1 MGFAFFILRL
11 KNMSNNSVYTLYSGS
26 DGNSVYFNLAGHEF
40 LIDAG
45 RSARFLCNALKEIGA
60 DISKIEA
67 IFITHEHSDHTA
79 ALEILEKYNSIPIHI
94 ASRSAE
100 KLKSGKN
107 QYLLPN
113 LVTHP
118 PLYTERLG
126 CVKISSFET
135 PHDSRCSVGYRV
147 EFTDGEGEHKIGLA
161 TDIGCVTE
169 SLRRGLKGCQNVIL
183 ESNHDVEMLL
193 CGPYPEHLKMRI
205 LSERGHLSNVDCA
218 AFAAELAQSGTENF
232 LLAHLSAENNDPSLA
247 LSEVQAAVAD
257 ENITV
262 SVADRYTPTRLI

>member
-1 MGFAFFILRL
+1 MP
-11 KNMSNNSVYTLYSGS
+11 NNSVYTLYSGS
-26 DGNSVYFNLAGHEF
+26 DGNAVYFNLAGHQF

-45 RSARFLCNALKEIGA
+45 KSARTLCTALKEVGS

-67 IFITHEHSDHTA
+67 IFVTHEHSDHTS

-94 ASRSAE
+94 ATRSAE

-118 PLYTERLG
+118 PLFCERLG

-147 EFTDGEGEHKIGLA
+147 EFTDGEGDHKIGLA
-161 TDIGCVTE
+161 TDMGRVTD
-169 SLRRGLKGCQNVIL
+169 SIRRGLTGCDSIII
-183 ESNHDVEMLL
+183 EANHDVEMLL

-205 LSERGHLSNVDCA
+205 LSDHGHLSNADCA
-218 AFAAELAQSGTENF
+218 AFAAELARDGAKRF
-232 LLAHLSAENNDPSLA
+232 LLAHLSEENNDPSLA
-247 LSEVQAAVAD
+247 LSEVRAAIGD
-257 ENITV
+257 ESVTV
-262 SVADRYTPTRLI
+262 GVADRHEPTRLI

>member
-1 MGFAFFILRL
+1 MP
-11 KNMSNNSVYTLYSGS
+11 NNSVYTLYSGS
-26 DGNSVYFNLAGHEF
+26 DGNAVYFNLAGHQF

-45 RSARFLCNALKEIGA
+45 KSARTLCTALKEVGS

-67 IFITHEHSDHTA
+67 IFVTHEHSDHTS

-94 ASRSAE
+94 ATRSAE

-118 PLYTERLG
+118 PLFCERLG

-135 PHDSRCSVGYRV
+135 PHDSRSSVGYRV
-147 EFTDGEGEHKIGLA
+147 EFTDSEGDHKIGLA
-161 TDIGCVTE
+161 TDMGRVTD
-169 SLRRGLKGCQNVIL
+169 SIRRGLTGCDSIII
-183 ESNHDVEMLL
+183 EANHDVEMLL

-205 LSERGHLSNVDCA
+205 LSDHGHLSNADCA
-218 AFAAELAQSGTENF
+218 AFAAELARDGAKRF
-232 LLAHLSAENNDPSLA
+232 LLAHLSEENNDPSLA
-247 LSEVQAAVAD
+247 LSEVRAAIGD
-257 ENITV
+257 ESVTV
-262 SVADRYTPTRLI
+262 GVADRHEPTRLI

>member
-1 MGFAFFILRL
+1 MP
-11 KNMSNNSVYTLYSGS
+11 NNSVYTLYSGS
-26 DGNSVYFNLAGHEF
+26 DGNAVYFNLAGHQF

-45 RSARFLCNALKEIGA
+45 KSARTLCTALKEVGS

-67 IFITHEHSDHTA
+67 IFVTHEHSDHTA

-94 ASRSAE
+94 ATRSAE

-118 PLYTERLG
+118 PLFCERLG

-135 PHDSRCSVGYRV
+135 PHDSRSSVGYRV
-147 EFTDGEGEHKIGLA
+147 EFTDSEGDHKIGLA
-161 TDIGCVTE
+161 TDMGRVTG
-169 SLRRGLKGCQNVIL
+169 SIRRGLTGCDSIII
-183 ESNHDVEMLL
+183 EANHDVEMLL

-205 LSERGHLSNVDCA
+205 LSDHGHLSNADCA
-218 AFAAELAQSGTENF
+218 AFAAELARDGAKRF
-232 LLAHLSAENNDPSLA
+232 LLAHLSEENNDPSLA
-247 LSEVQAAVAD
+247 LSEVRAAIGD
-257 ENITV
+257 ESVTV
-262 SVADRYTPTRLI
+262 GVADRHEPTRLI

>member
-1 MGFAFFILRL
+1 MP
-11 KNMSNNSVYTLYSGS
+11 NNSVYTLYSGS
-26 DGNSVYFNLAGHEF
+26 DGNAVYFNLAGHQF

-45 RSARFLCNALKEIGA
+45 KSARTLCTALKEVGS

-67 IFITHEHSDHTA
+67 IFVTHEHSDHTS

-94 ASRSAE
+94 VTRSAE

-118 PLYTERLG
+118 PLFCERLG

-147 EFTDGEGEHKIGLA
+147 EFTDGEGDHKIGLA
-161 TDIGCVTE
+161 TDMGRVTD
-169 SLRRGLKGCQNVIL
+169 SIRRGLTGCDSIII
-183 ESNHDVEMLL
+183 EANHDVEMLL

-205 LSERGHLSNVDCA
+205 LSDHGHLSNADCA
-218 AFAAELAQSGTENF
+218 AFAAELARDGAKRF
-232 LLAHLSAENNDPSLA
+232 LLAHLSEENNDPSLA
-247 LSEVQAAVAD
+247 LSEVRAAIGD
-257 ENITV
+257 ESVTV
-262 SVADRYTPTRLI
+262 GVADRHEPTRLI

>member
-1 MGFAFFILRL
+1 MP
-11 KNMSNNSVYTLYSGS
+11 NNSVYTLYSGS
-26 DGNSVYFNLAGHEF
+26 DGNAVYFNLAGHQF

-45 RSARFLCNALKEIGA
+45 KSARTLCTALKEVGS

-67 IFITHEHSDHTA
+67 IFVTHEHSDHTS

-94 ASRSAE
+94 AARSAE

-118 PLYTERLG
+118 PLFCERLG

-147 EFTDGEGEHKIGLA
+147 EFTDGEGDHKIGLA
-161 TDIGCVTE
+161 TDMGRVTD
-169 SLRRGLKGCQNVIL
+169 SIRRGLTGCDSIII
-183 ESNHDVEMLL
+183 EANHDVEMLL

-205 LSERGHLSNVDCA
+205 LSDHGHLSNADCA
-218 AFAAELAQSGTENF
+218 AFAAELARDGAKRF
-232 LLAHLSAENNDPSLA
+232 LLAHLSEENNDPSLA
-247 LSEVQAAVAD
+247 LSEVRAAIGD
-257 ENITV
+257 ESVTV
-262 SVADRYTPTRLI
+262 GVADRHEPTRLV

>member
-1 MGFAFFILRL
+1 MP
-11 KNMSNNSVYTLYSGS
+11 NNSVYTLYSGS
-26 DGNSVYFNLAGHEF
+26 DGNAVYFNLAGHQF

-45 RSARFLCNALKEIGA
+45 KSARTLCTALKEVGS

-67 IFITHEHSDHTA
+67 IFVTHEHSDHTS

-94 ASRSAE
+94 AARSAE

-118 PLYTERLG
+118 PLFCERLG

-147 EFTDGEGEHKIGLA
+147 EFTDSEGDHKIGLA
-161 TDIGCVTE
+161 TDMGRVTD
-169 SLRRGLKGCQNVIL
+169 SIRRGLTGCDSIII
-183 ESNHDVEMLL
+183 EANHDVEMLL

-205 LSERGHLSNVDCA
+205 LSDHGHLSNADCA
-218 AFAAELAQSGTENF
+218 AFAAELARDGAKRF
-232 LLAHLSAENNDPSLA
+232 LLAHLSEENNDPSLA
-247 LSEVQAAVAD
+247 LSEVRAAIGD
-257 ENITV
+257 ESVTV
-262 SVADRYTPTRLI
+262 GVADRHEPTRLV